1 MLFESQKKFEY
12 LRDNVLLKHIDQLLQ
27 EFLDDFGGPD
37 KLLDRILQCD
47 PTRGNKPAGEYGDW
61 LVRSWLAL
69 EEEERIEA
77 TLDTSSTNIL
87 RGALRAFDKA
97 KSKLPEPDI
106 NKAFPPRPGI
116 WNELIQEMSH
126 IQSFGWDLP
135 NLERVL
141 QKETTLVWQNDSW
154 QVVIPET
161 FEAAKYWGKYTSWCT
176 SADSEHGRDKYEQY
190 TIYGDNPLFIITTRG
205 HRKGDTK
212 MQLDFVTP
220 EYVDGN
226 SKTVFDSSLREFL
239 EEVGV
244 PAEAFKQHVA
254 DQPEALVNIAHIYKD
269 QEALDELLPKV
280 KYKDELIQNYLSMLL
295 RGILPKRNNV
305 WNIGNDWLHA
315 NKNYVRIK
323 FESQLALADYDDDIT
338 PFVERFDAHT
348 VDNIDPAVADAYN
361 NLDLTSKVEVLED
374 ANTVIDFTDSIY
386 EWAKACG
393 MIPDVIDSIYFKH
406 IDIKMNQEQLTK
418 YGSLMFEKWGSFDI
432 PKMPPKFFDL
442 AQFKIRVPRKFVD
455 KVKDLQTESIRFVD
469 LW

>member
-12 LRDNVLLKHIDQLLQ
+12 LRDNVLLKHIDQ

-37 KLLDRILQCD
+37 KLLDRILAYD
-47 PTRGNKPAGEYGDW
+47 PTRGNKPAGKYGDW

-69 EEEERIEA
+69 EEGERIEV

-106 NKAFPPRPGI
+106 NKAFPPRPGV

-141 QKETTLVWQNDSW
+141 KKETTVVWQNESW

-161 FEAAKYWGKYTSWCT
+161 FEAAKYWGKHTSWCT
-176 SADSEHGRDKYEQY
+176 SADSEQGQDQYDQY
-190 TIYGDNPLFIITTRG
+190 TKYGDNPLFIITTRG
-205 HRKGDTK
+205 HKRGDDK
-212 MQLDFVTP
+212 MQLDFNKP
-220 EYVDGN
+220 EFVDGN
-226 SKTVFDSSLREFL
+226 GRTVFTSDLRNFL
-239 EEVGV
+239 AEVGV
-244 PAEAFKQHVA
+244 PADAFRAHVGGE
-254 DQPEALVNIAHIYKD
+254 PETLTNIAHIYED
-269 QEALDELLPKV
+269 QAALDELLPTV
-280 KYKDELIQNYLSMLL
+280 KYREEWTQEYLSLLL
-295 RGILPKRNNV
+295 RGIMPKGKHV
-305 WNIGNDWLHA
+305 WNIGKDWLHA

-338 PFVERFDAHT
+338 PYVERFDAHT
-348 VDNIDPAVADAYN
+348 IDDVDQATADAFN
-361 NLDLTSKVEVLED
+361 ALDLTSKIEILED

-386 EWAKACG
+386 EWSKACG
-393 MIPDVIDSIYFKH
+393 MVPDVIDSIYFIH
-406 IDIKMNQEQLTK
+406 IDIKMSQEQLTK

-432 PKMPPKFFDL
+432 PVMPAKFLDL
-442 AQFKIRVPRKFVD
+442 AEFKIRVPRKFVD
-455 KVKDLQTESIRFVD
+455 KVKDLQTESTRFVD